1 MKMRSLSQRAA
12 RRAAFTLMEMM
23 VVVAIIVALA
33 GVGIFYMAGQADE
46 GNKARVK
53 ANIKSLTDACVIY
66 KAQHNGQFP
75 QSLAD
80 LTQKDQDGFGPYI
93 EREGIFDPW
102 GREYTYDPSG
112 QQNQTMKPDITCTM
126 PGGLGTVVNWS
137 SKIQR

>member
-1 MKMRSLSQRAA
+1 
-12 RRAAFTLMEMM
+12 MEMM

-53 ANIKSLTDACVIY
+53 ANIKSITDAAVIY

-75 QSLAD
+75 PD
-80 LTQKDQDGFGPYI
+80 INTLTIKDQDGYGPYI
-93 EREGIFDPW
+93 EPEGILDPW
-102 GREYTYDPSG
+102 GRPYQYDANG
-112 QQNQTMKPDITCTM
+112 QNNQGMKPDVHCQM
-126 PGGLGTVVNWS
+126 PNNLGTVVNWS